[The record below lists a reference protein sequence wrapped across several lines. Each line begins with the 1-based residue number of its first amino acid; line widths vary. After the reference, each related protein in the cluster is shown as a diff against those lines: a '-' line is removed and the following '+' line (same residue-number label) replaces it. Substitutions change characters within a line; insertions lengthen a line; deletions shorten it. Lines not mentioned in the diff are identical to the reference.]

1 MRVLTIALTCLL
13 VAACR
18 QDRTA
23 DESPRLRPGEPGWTE
38 SSGEVSLTD
47 GETLSFT
54 ITSERYKAWDAARQ
68 GIDQRIASRYG
79 AILQAASPSRRTI
92 ERAVQYLESEPAA
105 VASIERAGMSV
116 RDFVVT
122 TVALEQEM
130 RLADAR
136 GEIPPDTLPTA
147 PYPGYQPYPV
157 DTSSFSTYTPVP
169 VPVPMPV
176 PTEPVVRQ
184 YIDTFPRPDTM
195 PRRDTSFTII
205 RTDTAARRFP
215 IADSIAKAAAR
226 RDSIARATPR
236 PDSVIS
242 RRDTVVRRDTAVRR
256 DSVKPPVDTLRDT
269 ILAPARSAMAR
280 APGRPFPGA
289 RRRI

>member
-1 MRVLTIALTCLL
+1 MRVIALALTCLL
-13 VAACR
+13 VAACK

-23 DESPRLRPGEPGWTE
+23 DEAPRLRPGEAGWTE

-79 AILQAASPSRRTI
+79 AILQAASPSRRNI
-92 ERAVQYLESEPAA
+92 ERAVQYLEGEPAA
-105 VASIERAGMSV
+105 VASIERTGMSV

-136 GEIPPDTLPTA
+136 GEIPPDTVPTY
-147 PYPGYQPYPV
+147 PYTPYQPYPV

-169 VPVPMPV
+169 LPAPVVP
-176 PTEPVVRQ
+176 PTPVVRQ
-184 YIDTFPRPDTM
+184 YLDTFPRPDTTA
-195 PRRDTSFTII
+195 RRDTSFTIT
-205 RTDTAARRFP
+205 RTDTSTRRFP
-215 IADSIAKAAAR
+215 IADSIARAAAR
-226 RDSIARATPR
+226 RDSIARALPPR
-236 PDSVIS
+236 DSIVV
-242 RRDTVVRRDTAVRR
+242 RRDTVVKR

-269 ILAPARSAMAR
+269 ISTI
-280 APGRPFPGA
+280 RP
-289 RRRI
+289 RI

>member
-1 MRVLTIALTCLL
+1 MRVVAIALTCLF
-13 VAACR
+13 VAACG

-79 AILQAASPSRRTI
+79 ALLQAASPSRRNI

-136 GEIPPDTLPTA
+136 GEIPPDTMPAA

-157 DTSSFSTYTPVP
+157 DTSSFSPYTPIPLPAPVVVP
-169 VPVPMPV
+169 
-176 PTEPVVRQ
+176 PTPVVRQ
-184 YIDTFPRPDTM
+184 YLDTIPRPDTT
-195 PRRDTSFTII
+195 RRDTGFVIT
-205 RTDTAARRFP
+205 RTDTTTRRFP
-215 IADSIAKAAAR
+215 IADSIARAAAR
-226 RDSIARATPR
+226 RDSIARATSR
-236 PDSVIS
+236 RDSVII
-242 RRDTVVRRDTAVRR
+242 RRDTVVKR

-269 ILAPARSAMAR
+269 VPAAK
-280 APGRPFPGA
+280 GR
-289 RRRI
+289 I

>member
-1 MRVLTIALTCLL
+1 MRFGAIALSCLL

-23 DESPRLRPGEPGWTE
+23 DDSPRLRPGEAGWTE

-79 AILQAASPSRRTI
+79 ALLQAASPSRRNI

-105 VASIERAGMSV
+105 VASIQRAGMSV

-130 RLADAR
+130 RLASAR
-136 GEIPPDTLPTA
+136 GEIPPEPDSVPMYTQYPT
-147 PYPGYQPYPV
+147 YQPYPM

-184 YIDTFPRPDTM
+184 YIDTFPRPDTL
-195 PRRDTSFTII
+195 PRRDTIFTIT
-205 RTDTAARRFP
+205 RTDTTSRRFP
-215 IADSIAKAAAR
+215 IADSIAREAAR
-226 RDSIARATPR
+226 RDSLARR
-236 PDSVIS
+236 FERRDSLFI
-242 RRDTVVRRDTAVRR
+242 RRDTVVKRDTIVKR
-256 DSVKPPVDTLRDT
+256 DTQPPRDTLRDT
-269 ILAPARSAMAR
+269 ITAAK
-280 APGRPFPGA
+280 
-289 RRRI
+289 RRI

>member
-1 MRVLTIALTCLL
+1 MRSLAFALAFLV
-13 VAACR
+13 VAAC
-18 QDRTA
+18 QKDRTA
-23 DESPRLRPGEPGWTE
+23 DEAPRLRPGEPGWTE

-79 AILQAASPSRRTI
+79 ALLQAASPSRRNI

-136 GEIPPDTLPTA
+136 GEIPPDTMPTA
-147 PYPGYQPYPV
+147 PYPGYQPYPM
-157 DTSSFSTYTPVP
+157 DTSSFSTYTPVPVP

-195 PRRDTSFTII
+195 ARRDTSFTII

-226 RDSIARATPR
+226 RDSLARATPR
-236 PDSVIS
+236 PDSAII
-242 RRDTVVRRDTAVRR
+242 RRDTVVRRDTAARR
-256 DSVKPPVDTLRDT
+256 DSVKPPVDT
-269 ILAPARSAMAR
+269 I
-280 APGRPFPGA
+280 PGA
-289 RRRI
+289 GRRI

>member
-1 MRVLTIALTCLL
+1 MRLIAIAFTCLL

-79 AILQAASPSRRTI
+79 ALLQAASPSRRNI

-105 VASIERAGMSV
+105 VASIQRAGMSV

-136 GEIPPDTLPTA
+136 GEIPPDTMPTA

-157 DTSSFSTYTPVP
+157 DTSSFPAYTPIP

-195 PRRDTSFTII
+195 PRRDTSFTIT
-205 RTDTAARRFP
+205 RTDTTGRRFP

-226 RDSIARATPR
+226 RDSLARR
-236 PDSVIS
+236 FQRDSVFI
-242 RRDTVVRRDTAVRR
+242 RRDTVVRRDTIVKR
-256 DSVKPPVDTLRDT
+256 DTQPPPRDT
-269 ILAPARSAMAR
+269 I
-280 APGRPFPGA
+280 PGA
-289 RRRI
+289 GRRT

>member
-1 MRVLTIALTCLL
+1 MRVIALALTCLL

-38 SSGEVSLTD
+38 STGEVSLTD

-68 GIDQRIASRYG
+68 GIDQRVASRYG
-79 AILQAASPSRRTI
+79 ALLQAASPSRRNI

-105 VASIERAGMSV
+105 VAAIERAGMSV

-136 GEIPPDTLPTA
+136 GEIPPDTVPAYT
-147 PYPGYQPYPV
+147 PYQPYPV
-157 DTSSFSTYTPVP
+157 DTSSYSTYTPIPLPAPVVP
-169 VPVPMPV
+169 
-176 PTEPVVRQ
+176 PTPVVRQ
-184 YIDTFPRPDTM
+184 YLDAFPRPDTTA
-195 PRRDTSFTII
+195 RRDTGFTIT
-205 RTDTAARRFP
+205 RVDTTARRFP

-226 RDSIARATPR
+226 RDSIARARPPR
-236 PDSVIS
+236 DSVII
-242 RRDTVVRRDTAVRR
+242 RRDTVVKR

-269 ILAPARSAMAR
+269 ISTI
-280 APGRPFPGA
+280 RP
-289 RRRI
+289 RI

>member
-1 MRVLTIALTCLL
+1 MRVIALALSCLL

-23 DESPRLRPGEPGWTE
+23 DESPRLRPGEPGWIE
-38 SSGEVSLTD
+38 STGEVSLTD

-68 GIDQRIASRYG
+68 GIDQRVASRYG
-79 AILQAASPSRRTI
+79 ALLQAASPSRRNI

-136 GEIPPDTLPTA
+136 GEIPPDTMPAYT
-147 PYPGYQPYPV
+147 PYQPYPV
-157 DTSSFSTYTPVP
+157 DTSSYSTYTPIPLPAAVVP
-169 VPVPMPV
+169 
-176 PTEPVVRQ
+176 PTPVVRQ
-184 YIDTFPRPDTM
+184 YLDTFPSPDTIA
-195 PRRDTSFTII
+195 RRVTGFTIT
-205 RTDTAARRFP
+205 RTDTTARRFP
-215 IADSIAKAAAR
+215 IADSIARAAAR
-226 RDSIARATPR
+226 RDSIARATPPR
-236 PDSVIS
+236 DSVVI
-242 RRDTVVRRDTAVRR
+242 RRDTVVKR

-269 ILAPARSAMAR
+269 ISTI
-280 APGRPFPGA
+280 RP
-289 RRRI
+289 RI